1 MNRRAVLL
9 LLIGG
14 GLLVL
19 AVNAAGLWWSGLGE
33 KLLARAATSVGT
45 GSEAE
50 AEASAVADLPEGPSP
65 PEEEAA
71 PREAELRRALKER
84 AAAPA
89 PTTPSL
95 AEIYGS
101 MRPQEAA
108 SVLARLE
115 PRVAAKILKEMSP
128 RKAARVLGAFEPA
141 HAAAVT
147 NEIMQVPKESAP

>member
-1 MNRRAVLL
+1 VNRRALL
-9 LLIGG
+9 ALVIVG

-19 AVNAAGLWWSGLGE
+19 AANAAGLWWTGLGG
-33 KLLARAATSVGT
+33 KLLIRVAGSGATVSDAIADAATG
-45 GSEAE
+45 
-50 AEASAVADLPEGPSP
+50 ADLPEWPAP
-65 PEEEAA
+65 PDAETAA
-71 PREAELRRALKER
+71 REAERRRAAKER
-84 AAAPA
+84 SAPA
-89 PTTPSL
+89 QTGPSL

-115 PRVAAKILKEMSP
+115 PKVAAQILKEMSP